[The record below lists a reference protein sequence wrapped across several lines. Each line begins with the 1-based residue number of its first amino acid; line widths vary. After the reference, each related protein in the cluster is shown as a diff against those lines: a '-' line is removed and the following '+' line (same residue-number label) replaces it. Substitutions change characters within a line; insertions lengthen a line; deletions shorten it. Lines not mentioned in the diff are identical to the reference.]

1 MATSVNFGKL
11 FHKKPFKPMHMHMKN
26 ATKCV
31 GLMPAAIDAFL
42 RADKEALEDIRQT
55 INQLEGD
62 ADKILEELQ
71 RRLPRSMFLRVN
83 RHDLLDVLELQEA
96 IADRTQDIINLM
108 LDLPMD
114 VPEEMHKPVQQLV
127 ERCVA
132 ATNVAENI
140 VKSFVDLAETR
151 FKGPDVERIQKL
163 IHETVAIETDADSLG
178 IDITHTIFAHRNSMD
193 PVCTIFLYKLIHWID
208 DLADYAEKL
217 AIRTRLLIVR

>member
-1 MATSVNFGKL
+1 MPTSIDLGKI
-11 FHKKPFKPMHMHMKN
+11 FHKKPFKPINMHMKI

-31 GLMPAAIDAFL
+31 ALMPAAIDAFFL
-42 RADKEALEDIRQT
+42 ADKDALKDIRQT
-55 INQLEGD
+55 IDKLEGD
-62 ADKILEELQ
+62 ADKILEKLQ
-71 RRLPRSMFLRVN
+71 RRLPRALFLRVN
-83 RHDLLDVLELQEA
+83 GHDLLDVLELQEA

-114 VPEEMHKPVQQLV
+114 VPEEIHQPVRQLV

-132 ATNVAENI
+132 ATNVAEKI
-140 VKSFVDLAETR
+140 VNSFVALAETR
-151 FKGPDVERIQKL
+151 FKGPDAERIQKL

-178 IDITHTIFAHRNSMD
+178 IDITHAIFAHRNSMD

-217 AIRTRLLIVR
+217 AIRTRLLITH